1 MPLALKRSFR
11 EEKSGG
17 IMTFKRIRQWIA
29 VGLVLAGPMLLA
41 VSAHHSASLF
51 EDHEI
56 AARGV
61 VAEITWRN
69 PHVLLHWDVKDSKGQ
84 VTRWVGEM
92 ASVTSVMADGL
103 RRDSLKQGDEI
114 IITFRPARAGT
125 PESVIGSILRPNGT
139 IVLPWGRQ
147 GGGSN
152 EERAQRA
159 KSRTELLA
167 PFGIK
172 VTE

>member
-1 MPLALKRSFR
+1 MRFELIKRLV
-11 EEKSGG
+11 
-17 IMTFKRIRQWIA
+17 T
-29 VGLVLAGPMLLA
+29 VGLVLVFPMLTG
-41 VSAHHSASLF
+41 VSAHHSAALF

-61 VAEITWRN
+61 VADITWRN
-69 PHVLLHWDVKDSKGQ
+69 PHVLLHWDVKNEKGQ
-84 VTRWVGEM
+84 VVRWVGEM

-103 RRDSLKQGDEI
+103 RRDSLKPGEEI
-114 IITFRPARAGT
+114 IITFRAARAGT

-147 GGGSN
+147 GGGSD
-152 EERAQRA
+152 EERAERA
-159 KSRTELLA
+159 KSRAKLLA
-167 PFGIK
+167 PFGIR

>member
-1 MPLALKRSFR
+1 MR
-11 EEKSGG
+11 
-17 IMTFKRIRQWIA
+17 FKRIRQLIA
-29 VGLVLAGPMLLA
+29 VGFVLLLPMLSA
-41 VSAHHSASLF
+41 VSAHHSAALF
-51 EDHEI
+51 EDKEI
-56 AARGV
+56 AAKGV
-61 VAEITWRN
+61 VADITWRN
-69 PHVLLHWDVKDSKGQ
+69 PHVLLYWDVKNDKGQ
-84 VTRWVGEM
+84 VVRWVGEM

-103 RRDSLKQGDEI
+103 RRDSLKSGEEI

-147 GGGSN
+147 GGGSD
-152 EERAQRA
+152 EDRAQRA
-159 KSRTELLA
+159 KDRAKLLA

>member
-1 MPLALKRSFR
+1 MR
-11 EEKSGG
+11 
-17 IMTFKRIRQWIA
+17 FKRIRQLIA
-29 VGLVLAGPMLLA
+29 VGFVLVLPMLSA
-41 VSAHHSASLF
+41 VSAHHSAALF
-51 EDHEI
+51 EDKEI
-56 AARGV
+56 AAKGV
-61 VAEITWRN
+61 VADITWRN
-69 PHVLLHWDVKDSKGQ
+69 PHVLLYWDVKNDKGQ
-84 VTRWVGEM
+84 VVRWVGEM

-103 RRDSLKQGDEI
+103 RRDSLKSGEEI

-147 GGGSN
+147 GGGSD
-152 EERAQRA
+152 EDRAQRA
-159 KSRTELLA
+159 KDRAKLLA

>member
-1 MPLALKRSFR
+1 
-11 EEKSGG
+11 
-17 IMTFKRIRQWIA
+17 
-29 VGLVLAGPMLLA
+29 MLSA
-41 VSAHHSASLF
+41 VSAHHSAALF
-51 EDHEI
+51 EDKEI
-56 AARGV
+56 AAKGV
-61 VAEITWRN
+61 VADITWRN
-69 PHVLLHWDVKDSKGQ
+69 PHVLLYWDVKNDKGQ
-84 VTRWVGEM
+84 VVRWVGEM

-103 RRDSLKQGDEI
+103 RRDSLKSGEEI

-147 GGGSN
+147 GGGSD
-152 EERAQRA
+152 EDRAQRA
-159 KSRTELLA
+159 KDRAKLLA

>member
-1 MPLALKRSFR
+1 MR
-11 EEKSGG
+11 
-17 IMTFKRIRQWIA
+17 FKRIRQLIA
-29 VGLVLAGPMLLA
+29 VGFVLLLPTLSA
-41 VSAHHSASLF
+41 VSAHHSAALF
-51 EDHEI
+51 EDKEI
-56 AARGV
+56 AAKGV
-61 VAEITWRN
+61 VADITWRN
-69 PHVLLHWDVKDSKGQ
+69 PHVLLYWDVKNDKGQ
-84 VTRWVGEM
+84 VVRWVGEM

-103 RRDSLKQGDEI
+103 RRDSLKSGEEI

-147 GGGSN
+147 GGGSD
-152 EERAQRA
+152 EDRAQRA
-159 KSRTELLA
+159 KDRAKLLA

>member
-1 MPLALKRSFR
+1 MK
-11 EEKSGG
+11 
-17 IMTFKRIRQWIA
+17 FKRIRQLIA
-29 VGLVLAGPMLLA
+29 VGFVLVLPMLSA
-41 VSAHHSASLF
+41 VSAHHSAALF
-51 EDHEI
+51 EDKEI
-56 AARGV
+56 AAKGV
-61 VAEITWRN
+61 VADITWRN
-69 PHVLLHWDVKDSKGQ
+69 PHVLLYWDVKNDKGQ
-84 VTRWVGEM
+84 VVRWVGEM

-103 RRDSLKQGDEI
+103 RRDSLKSGEEI

-147 GGGSN
+147 GGGSD
-152 EERAQRA
+152 EDRAQRA
-159 KSRTELLA
+159 KERAKLLA